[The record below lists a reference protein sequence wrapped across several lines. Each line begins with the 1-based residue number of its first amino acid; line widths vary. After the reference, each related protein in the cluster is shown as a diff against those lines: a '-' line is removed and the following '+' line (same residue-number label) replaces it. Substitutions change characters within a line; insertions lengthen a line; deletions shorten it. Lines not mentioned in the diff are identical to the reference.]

1 MLIVGFGFTIY
12 LGINKL
18 YLNQQ
23 ARLITQRP
31 EFYVALTTMIL
42 GAQFFIAGFI
52 GEILVRNSKGFKRYN
67 IYKKLNEK

>member
-1 MLIVGFGFTIY
+1 
-12 LGINKL
+12 
-18 YLNQQ
+18 
-23 ARLITQRP
+23 
-31 EFYVALTTMIL
+31 MIL